1 MNHSIFLDTDIF
13 FECFECPKFETI
25 IEHALNLGY
34 DLSTSISVLG
44 QLPTTKVVGLH
55 FNLIDPFGSMQ
66 SEGFTQMNDK
76 ANASDY
82 ILASK
87 RYLDDWEIAVHFP
100 NDYWRGERK
109 PLSLGRG

>member
-44 QLPTTKVVGLH
+44 
-55 FNLIDPFGSMQ
+55 
-66 SEGFTQMNDK
+66 EGFTQMNDK

-82 ILASK
+82 NI
-87 RYLDDWEIAVHFP
+87 
-100 NDYWRGERK
+100 
-109 PLSLGRG
+109 

>member
-44 QLPTTKVVGLH
+44 
-55 FNLIDPFGSMQ
+55 
-66 SEGFTQMNDK
+66 EGFTQMYDK

-82 ILASK
+82 NI
-87 RYLDDWEIAVHFP
+87 
-100 NDYWRGERK
+100 
-109 PLSLGRG
+109 

>member
-44 QLPTTKVVGLH
+44 DFRATKK
-55 FNLIDPFGSMQ
+55 I
-66 SEGFTQMNDK
+66 
-76 ANASDY
+76 
-82 ILASK
+82 
-87 RYLDDWEIAVHFP
+87 
-100 NDYWRGERK
+100 
-109 PLSLGRG
+109 